1 MTSKITK
8 LWIEEGCIS
17 CSLCMDIAP
26 DVFEVPDGED
36 CLIRTQAGDHFEKKS
51 AEIRLAAEDC
61 PVEVIQFAES
71 DQDHKQG

>member
-1 MTSKITK
+1 MTRKITR

-26 DVFEVPDGED
+26 DIFKVPDGED
-36 CLIRTQAGDHFEKKS
+36 CVILPRAAGHFEKKV

-61 PVEVIQFAES
+61 PVEVIQMTES
-71 DQDHKQG
+71 D

>member
-1 MTSKITK
+1 MTSKITR

-36 CLIRTQAGDHFEKKS
+36 CVILSQAADHFEKK
-51 AEIRLAAEDC
+51 AADIRLAADDC
-61 PVEVIQFAES
+61 PVEVIQFTES
-71 DQDHKQG
+71 D